1 MKKALVSIFAL
12 SLMMA
17 FVATAS
23 ADTANVKGVILFGSS
38 GSVPCSYGL
47 SNNVV
52 MSYDEGNSGQDYSL
66 GDKHQSGNREFF
78 TTNQSTN
85 IYYFESN
92 TYKGLSTLT
101 NSLPTPGATSMSG
114 TAL

>member
-1 MKKALVSIFAL
+1 MFVL

-17 FVATAS
+17 VAATAF
-23 ADTANVKGVILFGSS
+23 ADVSNAKGNITFGSS
-38 GSVPCSYGL
+38 GSIVCWYGL

-52 MSYDEGNSGQDYSL
+52 MSYDEGGSGQDYAL

-85 IYYFESN
+85 IYYFENN

-101 NSLPTPGATSMSG
+101 NSLPTPGATSVGG